1 MDALDDA
8 PPFSMKIQLAD
19 IALDCGAL
27 TLEAY
32 LAAPGGASGRVLFG
46 TWKGRRI
53 AVKIIAARPG
63 VPAAKSHEAFMGEA
77 ENMLAVRELMSR
89 ARTLERVGASLLEEC
104 RLPVAGRRCRESH
117 DLRGYRH
124 LIYIYGVGTV
134 PDLSAIAPVLPPGP
148 AHLVVMEPLTGGSL
162 KEPPHSPH
170 VAQRAPA
177 ELSAGLAALAAAHI
191 VHADVKP
198 ENIMLRTPGGELVL
212 TDYGV
217 GRISNGG
224 ADESEYIEADAAHGT
239 KLYLAPELLDGK
251 HANTFASDMC
261 GGGGRV

>member
-1 MDALDDA
+1 
-8 PPFSMKIQLAD
+8 
-19 IALDCGAL
+19 
-27 TLEAY
+27 
-32 LAAPGGASGRVLFG
+32 
-46 TWKGRRI
+46 
-53 AVKIIAARPG
+53 
-63 VPAAKSHEAFMGEA
+63 
-77 ENMLAVRELMSR
+77 MLAVRGVIDR
-89 ARTLERVGASLLEEC
+89 ARVLLRVGAPLSEPCDLHD
-104 RLPVAGRRCRESH
+104 VGRRCREPH
-117 DLRGYRH
+117 DLRGWRH
-124 LIYIYGVGTV
+124 LVYVYGVGRV
-134 PDLSAIAPVLPPGP
+134 PDLAALAPGLPPGP
-148 AHLVVMEPLTGGSL
+148 AHFVVMEPLTGGSL
-162 KEPPHSPH
+162 KTPPRPADVIS
-170 VAQRAPA
+170 RAPV
-177 ELSAGLAALAAAHI
+177 ELSSGLAALAAAHV